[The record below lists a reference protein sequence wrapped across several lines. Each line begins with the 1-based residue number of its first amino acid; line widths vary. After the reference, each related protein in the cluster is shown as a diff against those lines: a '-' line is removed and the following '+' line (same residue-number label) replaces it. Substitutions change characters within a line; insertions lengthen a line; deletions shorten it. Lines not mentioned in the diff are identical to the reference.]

1 MGVYISKNN
10 VARKV
15 TSLYVGD
22 ASGKARKVKSLY
34 VGVAQASA
42 PQSGQTFA
50 YSGAVMI
57 YPAEGVAR
65 KVTL

>member
-1 MGVYISKNN
+1 MGVYISKTN

-15 TSLYVGD
+15 RLLYVGGPD
-22 ASGKARKVKSLY
+22 GKARNVKSLY

-42 PQSGQTFA
+42 PQSGQNFA

-57 YPAEGVAR
+57 YPAEGVAM